1 MTLSVSAAWL
11 RFRYKTAKKWLCPE
25 QAVRTCYDEIMWRQ
39 RSIPFVLFPALL
51 LVTAGIVV
59 YSQTK
64 AFAWD
69 EGFHILTAQLIKH
82 GKRPYI
88 DFVFSQTPL
97 NAYWNAA
104 WMAVFGETW
113 RVPHLFAA
121 LCSAGAVA
129 LTTGFVFSRFPVL
142 RWRLPAAL
150 TAAAFVGLNLLVV
163 RFGTISQAYG
173 LCLLAVV
180 AAYRLAVRSAQRQ
193 SVAAAGLSGLA
204 CGIAAASSLLAAP
217 AGPIMLLWILI
228 YSQSRLR
235 WAKLGTFLLGNVIA
249 FAPLFWLFAQGPRQV
264 WFGVVQY
271 NALYRRVDWPGALEH
286 NFEVLMAWID
296 TGPALLLLLFAAG
309 GLLFICFR
317 SGWEAQ
323 RKAEFYLCAWLAIG
337 SGAYIS
343 CVLPTFPQYYIF
355 TIPFLAILAVA
366 GVYAAA
372 SRLYYPDRPWK
383 PVLLLSLL
391 LSFGL
396 AKSLYDDRDNMTWS
410 DLEEAANQVNQVTTA
425 QQTLFADEAIYFLTR
440 RKPPSGM
447 EMGNSH
453 KFNFSQESLAL
464 LHLLPQ
470 AELDRQ
476 VQAGQFSTLET
487 CDDPDDVEAHG
498 YAKVYAKSATAGSCK
513 VFWQRRTTH

>member
-1 MTLSVSAAWL
+1 M
-11 RFRYKTAKKWLCPE
+11 
-25 QAVRTCYDEIMWRQ
+25 RTCYDEIMWRQ
-39 RSIPFVLFPALL
+39 RHIAFVLFPALL
-51 LVTAGIVV
+51 LVTAGLVV

-97 NAYWNAA
+97 NAYWNAG

-129 LTTGFVFSRFPVL
+129 LTAGFVFSRFPVL
-142 RWRLPAAL
+142 RWRLSAAL
-150 TAAAFVGLNLLVV
+150 TAVAFVGLNLLVV
-163 RFGTISQAYG
+163 RYGTISQAYG

-180 AAYRLAVRSAQRQ
+180 AAYRFAIRSAQRQ
-193 SVAAAGLSGLA
+193 SVAAAGLAGLA
-204 CGIAAASSLLAAP
+204 CGVAAASSLLTAAAAP
-217 AGPIMLLWILI
+217 VILIWILI
-228 YSQSRLR
+228 YSQARFR
-235 WAKLGTFLLGNVIA
+235 WAKLGAFVLGNAIA
-249 FAPLFWLFAQGPRQV
+249 FAPVVWLFAQGPRQV
-264 WFGVVQY
+264 WFGIVQY

-296 TGPALLLLLFAAG
+296 AGPTLLLLLFAAG
-309 GLLFICFR
+309 GLLFIYFR
-317 SGWEAQ
+317 SDWEWQ
-323 RKAEFYLCAWLAIG
+323 RKAEIYLCAWLAIG

-343 CVLPTFPQYYIF
+343 FVLPTFPQYYIF
-355 TIPFLAILAVA
+355 TVPFLGILAAA

-372 SRLYYPDRPWK
+372 SRLYQPDRPWQ
-383 PVLLLSLL
+383 PVLVLSLL
-391 LSFGL
+391 LLFGL
-396 AKSLYDDRDNMTWS
+396 AKSLYDERDNMTWR
-410 DLEEAANQVNQVTTA
+410 DLEQAAAKVNQVTTR

-440 RKPPSGM
+440 REPPSGM
-447 EMGNSH
+447 EMENSH
-453 KFNFSQESLAL
+453 KFNLSQNALAL

-476 VQAGQFSTLET
+476 VQAGRFSTLET
-487 CDDPDDVEAHG
+487 CDDPDDVESHG
-498 YAKVYAKSATAGSCK
+498 YGKIYAKSATAGSCK
-513 VFWQRRTTH
+513 VFWQRRTVSR